1 MKEWLPLGPRARAP
15 GSGPGTRTGPRAG
28 LTAELVGGPALLLI
42 DLNQLKYQIRGPR
55 SWIRCFLLFWLKG
68 SNVLR
73 LPALKMAGRPG
84 RLPRLVNQPLPRP
97 LPAVDYSSLWGML
110 IDGTSI
116 ALTKPADSYT
126 GRPTYAPLAGG
137 TPAQRCWGSGK
148 QQKHSGEPSA
158 CSCPCRRLLGQDQ
171 GRGCLSKGAGKGNTR
186 EPKTSPRP
194 WPPGP
199 AGENL

>member
-97 LPAVDYSSLWGML
+97 LPAVDYSSLWEYADRWN
-110 IDGTSI
+110 IDRIDEACGQLHRAAYLCAAGGGHPRPALLGEREAAEAFRRAQRMQLSVQ
-116 ALTKPADSYT
+116 ALT
-126 GRPTYAPLAGG
+126 
-137 TPAQRCWGSGK
+137 W
-148 QQKHSGEPSA
+148 
-158 CSCPCRRLLGQDQ
+158 
-171 GRGCLSKGAGKGNTR
+171 
-186 EPKTSPRP
+186 
-194 WPPGP
+194 PGP
-199 AGENL
+199 GPRLPF